1 MKLLKV
7 SDIPFPEAVNGIS
20 IYLDSLIPRLGER
33 GVETALFCQG
43 RGRGPTRLE
52 TGEARY
58 TLTNSPILY
67 QNALQDPLPGLREPK
82 TEKLFRE
89 ALDRTGPDIVHF
101 HEFIRSPVSL
111 ISLAKDS
118 GAKVVVTLHDYWL
131 ICPRL
136 ILFTP
141 DEEVC
146 PGPNGGTNC
155 VVSCLGPSFFSRLY
169 RRVLARD
176 SALSRVA
183 KGLRDVVKS
192 VKREPLGQRPSGKPT
207 KNTGNLRFT
216 GLIEKLRV
224 REETNLGA
232 LNSAHLVLPVSNR
245 VAEIFGGH
253 GVRGEV
259 MKVMNLGLPAPRGLV
274 YRPRSPEK
282 PVRIGFLGHLG
293 PAKGSHLLVDA
304 ARSFSADEARFII
317 YGGGDDYAAA
327 EMEETARSLPQLDYR
342 GRYSREGLARILDG
356 LDVLVMPSIC
366 EETMGLVAM
375 EGLAAGLPVVASR
388 IGGIPDYLEHGVN
401 GLLFT
406 PGSVEELLGIIAR
419 LIKEPYTIA
428 GLSRGARGTILDM
441 DEHTDRLVETY
452 RGLVG

>member
-1 MKLLKV
+1 MKLMKV

-20 IYLDSLIPRLGER
+20 IYLDSLIPRLRER

-52 TGEARY
+52 AGDTRY
-58 TLTNSPILY
+58 TLMNSPILY
-67 QNALQDPLPGLREPK
+67 RNALQDPLPGLKEPK
-82 TEKLFRE
+82 TEKGFQD
-89 ALDRTGPDIVHF
+89 ALNRTAPDIVHF

-111 ISLAKDS
+111 VSLAKAA

-146 PGPNGGTNC
+146 PGPGGGTNC

-169 RRVLARD
+169 RRILAPD
-176 SALSRVA
+176 SALSKVA

-192 VKREPLGQRPSGKPT
+192 LKREPLGQRPSGKPT
-207 KNTGNLRFT
+207 KNSANLRFT

-224 REETNLGA
+224 REETNLSA
-232 LNSAHLVLPVSNR
+232 LNSAHLILAVSNR
-245 VAEIFGGH
+245 VAEIFAGH
-253 GVRGEV
+253 GVRGEAV
-259 MKVMNLGLPAPRGLV
+259 RVMNLGLPAPPGLG

-293 PAKGSHLLVDA
+293 PAKGSHLLVEA
-304 ARSFSADEARFII
+304 ARGFSADEARFII
-317 YGGGDDYAAA
+317 YGGGDGYARA

-342 GRYSREGLARILDG
+342 GRYSREGLARVLDG
-356 LDVLVMPSIC
+356 LDVIVMPSIW

-388 IGGIPDYLEHGVN
+388 IGGITDYLKHGVN
-401 GLLFT
+401 GLLFS
-406 PGSVEELLGIIAR
+406 PGSVEELSGIIAK

-441 DEHTDRLVETY
+441 DAHTDQLVETY
-452 RGLVG
+452 RGLLG